1 MSENNLKAHLFI
13 CTHHK
18 NEGES
23 CGAKNSLKL
32 RADLKEEFS
41 NYKGEVRINA
51 AGCLGKCG
59 EGIAAVLY
67 PQSKWYLGLKD
78 TDLDFLKNEVLSNL
92 KA

>member
-23 CGAKNSLKL
+23 CGAKNSIKL
-32 RADLKEEFS
+32 RTELKDALK
-41 NYKGEVRINA
+41 NHKTDVRINT
-51 AGCLGKCG
+51 AGCLGKCS

-67 PQSKWYLGLKD
+67 PQTKWYLGLKH

-92 KA
+92 KS